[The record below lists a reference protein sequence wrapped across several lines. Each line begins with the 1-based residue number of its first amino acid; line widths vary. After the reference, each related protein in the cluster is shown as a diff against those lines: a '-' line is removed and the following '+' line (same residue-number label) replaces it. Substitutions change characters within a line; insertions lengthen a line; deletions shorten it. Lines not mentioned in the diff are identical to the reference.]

1 MIFGNF
7 DNGLKSI
14 LSTFEKIKQIANYD
28 FGKLYKIYEI
38 GDIRAFSAK
47 DIQSLQTYVD
57 LLDKGAV
64 SAEQFDDIFADAS
77 DEVIKSAKGFES
89 LNKSFKYGAISEK
102 EYATATQNLALT
114 QRTATATSKALSIA
128 LNTIANIGIMVAI
141 NLAIKGIS
149 ALADKLIVTKEELAE
164 VRETA
169 IQDVQDLSNG
179 IDELVSKEEEVG
191 ELIKRYKEIISS
203 TNDIAE
209 SKDELLSIQGDIIAK
224 YGAEKESLDLLNDTY
239 DTTIAKVKELSDE
252 EYKRWERKNAAKI
265 ARAEKMAGYNIG
277 FYTPEEYGN
286 YEGRIRDNGF
296 IEDDGRKI
304 YFMNQLEN
312 IDDLAAS
319 LYVVEDVSK
328 DIKGIWK
335 DIDGINLSAGDLYL
349 SGTLQEAYEQLGAL
363 IDAINNSDIEN
374 KEAALAPISAQYE
387 KIGEAIQNIDNYT
400 QKQKEH
406 ELAYDVAVGDEL
418 TKNIEKLNQYTTAV
432 GDARAAWFEHFKE
445 LQEGFDNTIQP
456 MEKAL
461 QSLADGDALS
471 STDFWGLVELDKNHI
486 LTDIQM
492 VGDKF
497 VVNQE
502 QLIAL
507 KDDYINQQVES
518 LKLEN
523 DNLVSKQKDLQATI
537 DLAEAELAV
546 LGARGMANEAY
557 RQQFKAAQD
566 AIKQAKVN
574 LADYGEQI
582 RRNNVVIDS
591 WNARLGNTVDLTEQ
605 LKKQLEQLNNELDD
619 YVKAFEYRIDRNIDG
634 LQDELDVLN
643 EQKDALQEELD
654 VLNEQKDTI
663 QETIDNYKTVADL
676 VQDTIEKRKEELEAE
691 KKAIE
696 DTYNERINKLK
707 EETEQREDA
716 YEYAQKLANLE
727 NAKNNKRRVY
737 DEARGWRYES
747 VKEDVVKAEND
758 LAKFENEQTIKS
770 LEKERDE
777 LTKTIDEQIEEQTKY
792 AEYYKETLDEIVLQ
806 EKELLAEQILGSKW
820 REDIANLDIETA
832 EKFRTEYRNHN
843 TALQNITRTE
853 IKLKEEAIK
862 AKDAEI
868 KSKQEQINAW
878 KKYKTDVQ
886 NAVKDAK
893 ATQEDYMTIVKE
905 LDEKEPLTLQNRASA
920 FETFKDRVV
929 TAIGNITSMQSQID
943 NMTASFDGDHTYSMR
958 FNVENKGDIDE
969 ANSTLG
975 EIQSRFAGIADVA
988 MRNFMAFNK
997 QQGVVTWGTAGGED
1011 GGVWGSPEW
1020 SMPSHANGGV
1030 VDYTG
1035 VAMLHGTKQ
1044 KSETIFNAN
1053 DSAKLYDMVHNTPNL
1068 MADMLNQ
1075 ATKLSGFKLSS
1086 NENTNNSSV
1095 SIGAINVYANN
1106 PTELTRGLDKTLDRY
1121 FRTKLTQSYTS
1132 KQ

>member
-1 MIFGNF
+1 M
-7 DNGLKSI
+7 
-14 LSTFEKIKQIANYD
+14 
-28 FGKLYKIYEI
+28 
-38 GDIRAFSAK
+38 
-47 DIQSLQTYVD
+47 
-57 LLDKGAV
+57 
-64 SAEQFDDIFADAS
+64 
-77 DEVIKSAKGFES
+77 
-89 LNKSFKYGAISEK
+89 
-102 EYATATQNLALT
+102 
-114 QRTATATSKALSIA
+114 
-128 LNTIANIGIMVAI
+128 
-141 NLAIKGIS
+141 
-149 ALADKLIVTKEELAE
+149 
-164 VRETA
+164 
-169 IQDVQDLSNG
+169 
-179 IDELVSKEEEVG
+179 
-191 ELIKRYKEIISS
+191 
-203 TNDIAE
+203 
-209 SKDELLSIQGDIIAK
+209 
-224 YGAEKESLDLLNDTY
+224 
-239 DTTIAKVKELSDE
+239 KELG
-252 EYKRWERKNAAKI
+252 EYLKQTRIKNGVSITEAC
-265 ARAEKMAGYNIG
+265 
-277 FYTPEEYGN
+277 
-286 YEGRIRDNGF
+286 
-296 IEDDGRKI
+296 EDLE
-304 YFMNQLEN
+304 FSTSQLEN

-445 LQEGFDNTIQP
+445 LQKGFEETVPPI
-456 MEKAL
+456 EKAL

-792 AEYYKETLDEIVLQ
+792 AKYYKETLDEIVLQ
-806 EKELLAEQILGSKW
+806 EKELLAEQILGSEW
-820 REDIANLDIETA
+820 RTEIANLDIETA

-843 TALQNITRTE
+843 AALQNITRTE

-868 KSKQEQINAW
+868 KSKQEQIKAW
-878 KKYKTDVQ
+878 QKYKTDVQ
-886 NAVKDAK
+886 NAVKDVKEA
-893 ATQEDYMTIVKE
+893 QEGYMTVVNQ
-905 LDEKEPLTLQNRASA
+905 LDSEEPLTLDNRATA
-920 FETFKDRVV
+920 FEKFRDRVV
-929 TAIGNITSMQSQID
+929 AAIGNITSLQSQIEGVTSSL
-943 NMTASFDGDHTYSMR
+943 NGDHTYTMR